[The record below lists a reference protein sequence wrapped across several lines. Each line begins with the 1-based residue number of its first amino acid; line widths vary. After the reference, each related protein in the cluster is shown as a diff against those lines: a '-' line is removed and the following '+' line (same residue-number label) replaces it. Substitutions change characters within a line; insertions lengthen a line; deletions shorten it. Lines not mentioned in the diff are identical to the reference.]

1 MIIWLASYPKS
12 GNTWVRIFLSYM
24 LSNEKTMNINRTKIY
39 QFPRRLNFEGISKN
53 IDDGNEFVKNCIY
66 AQSKINLDNKY
77 KIFKTHNAFWK
88 NGNYSFTDLENTIG
102 CIYIVRDPRNIITSI
117 KNYYDFKSYEEALK
131 FLRND
136 KNIIG
141 TLHKVRQGN
150 DLPTIISSWK
160 NHYNSWKK
168 LKTNYLLIK
177 YEDMLIDPKKEF
189 LKIINFI
196 EKISNIE
203 FDNFR
208 IDNAISLCDFKN
220 LQHIENKD
228 GFIEASKDKLGNS
241 IKFFNLGSE
250 NKWQNLLSK
259 QIIENIE
266 TSFKAEMTELK
277 YF

>member
-24 LSNEKTMNINRTKIY
+24 LSNEKTLNINRTKIY
-39 QFPRRLNFEGISKN
+39 QFPRRINFEGISKN
-53 IDDGNEFVKNCIY
+53 IDDGNEFVKNCIH

-117 KNYYDFKSYEEALK
+117 KNYYDFKSYEEALQ
-131 FLRND
+131 FLKND

-141 TLHKVRQGN
+141 TLNKVRQGN

-177 YEDMLIDPKKEF
+177 YEDMLVDPKKEF

-203 FDNFR
+203 FDNFK

-220 LQHIENKD
+220 LQDIENKE
-228 GFIEASKDKLGNS
+228 GFIEASKNKSGNS

-266 TSFKAEMTELK
+266 TSFKEEMTELK
-277 YF
+277 YL

>member
-53 IDDGNEFVKNCIY
+53 IDDGNEFVKNCIH

-77 KIFKTHNAFWK
+77 KIFKTHNALWK

-117 KNYYDFKSYEEALK
+117 KNYYDFKSYKEALE
-131 FLRND
+131 FLRDD

-177 YEDMLIDPKKEF
+177 YEDMLVDPKKEF

-259 QIIENIE
+259 QIVENIE

-277 YF
+277 YL